1 MNVEELRVLTDGL
14 KSFGLEVIPSMG
26 NFVLV
31 NMGQSAD
38 SIYNALLQVGIIV
51 RPVANYGLPN
61 YLRITVGLPEQNQR
75 LLSELKNILT
85 KIN

>member
-1 MNVEELRVLTDGL
+1 
-14 KSFGLEVIPSMG
+14 MG

-38 SIYNALLQVGIIV
+38 SIYNELLQVGIIV

-61 YLRITVGLPEQNQR
+61 YLRITVGLPAQNQR
-75 LLSELKNILT
+75 LLSELKNILAKT
-85 KIN
+85 N